1 MLETEFLTFVQ
12 QILVDIKNY
21 TWASRAKNILTA
33 INSDR
38 VDRNK

>member
-33 INSDR
+33 INSIKF
-38 VDRNK
+38 NK